1 MKLFLSSY
9 EINPDLEI
17 LTETKPL
24 FVLGSFF
31 YLKKCKKDYLD
42 KYMNYVKTQCK
53 DFILDSGAFSMLSG
67 SKNKESF
74 LEKLDNYI
82 TEYIEFINKYDI
94 KNFIELDIDKIIGY
108 KKVKQIREKIER
120 ETNKKSIPVFHLTR
134 GIEEYKKLIK
144 NYPYVCIGG
153 IAIKDIK
160 KKDYKKIFPTLLKMA
175 KLQNCKVHGLGFTVS
190 NVNEFDFYSVDSSSW
205 KASVR
210 YARIGIFDNKKKII
224 VYKKISETKKINKN
238 LLKEILIVSGK
249 EFIKFQKSLYKG
261 EL

>member
-9 EINPDLEI
+9 EIEQDLKV

-42 KYMNYVKTQCK
+42 RYMNYVKTQCK

-74 LEKLDNYI
+74 LEKLDSYV
-82 TEYIEFINKYDI
+82 TEYIDFIKKYDI

-108 KKVKQIREKIER
+108 EKVKQIREKIEK

-134 GIEEYKKLIK
+134 GIEEYKKIIK

-175 KLQNCKVHGLGFTVS
+175 KLQNCKVHGLGFTAS

-205 KASVR
+205 KTSIR
-210 YARIGIFDNKKKII
+210 YALIGIFNNKKRII
-224 VYKKISETKKINKN
+224 TYKKFSKTKKINKN
-238 LLKEILIVSGK
+238 LATEILIVSGK

>member
-9 EINPDLEI
+9 EIEQSISI

-31 YLKKCKKDYLD
+31 YLRKCKKDYLD

-74 LEKLDNYI
+74 LQKLDGYV
-82 TEYIEFINKYDI
+82 TEYIDFINKYDI

-108 KKVKQIREKIER
+108 EKVKQIREKIER
-120 ETNKKSIPVFHLTR
+120 ETNKKSIPVFHLSR

-144 NYPYVCIGG
+144 NYEYICIGG

-175 KLQNCKVHGLGFTVS
+175 KSQNCKVHGLGFTAS

-205 KASVR
+205 KTSIR
-210 YARIGIFDNKKKII
+210 YASIGIFDNKKK
-224 VYKKISETKKINKN
+224 
-238 LLKEILIVSGK
+238 
-249 EFIKFQKSLYKG
+249 KSLYKG

>member
-9 EINPDLEI
+9 EIEQDLKV

-74 LEKLDNYI
+74 LEKLDSYI
-82 TEYIEFINKYDI
+82 SEYIDFINRYNI

-108 KKVKQIREKIER
+108 EKVKQIREKIEK

-144 NYPYVCIGG
+144 NYPYICIGG

-175 KLQNCKVHGLGFTVS
+175 KLQNCKVHGLGFTAS

-205 KASVR
+205 KTSIR
-210 YARIGIFDNKKKII
+210 YALIGIFDNKKRII
-224 VYKKISETKKINKN
+224 TYKKFSKTKKINKN
-238 LLKEILIVSGK
+238 LATEILIVSGK

>member
-9 EINPDLEI
+9 EIEKNSNVLKK
-17 LTETKPL
+17 TKPL

-31 YLKKCKKDYLD
+31 YLKKRKEEYIQE
-42 KYMNYVKTQCK
+42 YMNYVKTQCK

-82 TEYIEFINKYDI
+82 TEYIDFINKYDV

-108 KKVKQIREKIER
+108 EKVKQIRKKIEK
-120 ETNKKSIPVFHLTR
+120 ETNKKSIPVFHLSR

-144 NYPYVCIGG
+144 NYPYICIGG
-153 IAIKDIK
+153 IAIKTIK
-160 KKDYKKIFPTLLKMA
+160 KKDYKKIFPPLLRLA
-175 KLQNCKVHGLGFTVS
+175 KTENCKVHGLGFTAS

-205 KASVR
+205 RTSAR
-210 YARIGIFDNKKKII
+210 YALIGIFDNKKKII
-224 VYKKISETKKINKN
+224 VYKKFSENKKINKE
-238 LLKEILIVSGK
+238 LREEITIISGK

>member
-9 EINPDLEI
+9 EIEQDMKVLI
-17 LTETKPL
+17 ETKPL

-31 YLKKCKKDYLD
+31 YLRKCKKDYLD
-42 KYMNYVKTQCK
+42 SYMSFVKTQCK

-67 SKNKESF
+67 SKSKENF
-74 LEKLDNYI
+74 LEKLDTYI
-82 TEYIEFINKYDI
+82 TDYIEFINKYDI

-108 KKVKQIREKIER
+108 EKVKQIREKIER

-134 GIEEYKKLIK
+134 GIEEYKNLIK

-175 KLQNCKVHGLGFTVS
+175 KLQNCKVHGLGFTAS
-190 NVNEFDFYSVDSSSW
+190 NINEFDFYSVDSSSW
-205 KASVR
+205 KTSIR
-210 YARIGIFDNKKKII
+210 YALIGIFNNKKKII
-224 VYKKISETKKINKN
+224 VYKKFSETKKINKN
-238 LLKEILIVSGK
+238 LSKEILIVSGK

>member
-9 EINPDLEI
+9 EIEQNINI

-74 LEKLDNYI
+74 LQKLDNYVS
-82 TEYIEFINKYDI
+82 EYIDFINKYDI

-108 KKVKQIREKIER
+108 EKVKQIREKIER

-144 NYPYVCIGG
+144 NYPYICIGG

-175 KLQNCKVHGLGFTVS
+175 KLQNCKVHGLGFTAS
-190 NVNEFDFYSVDSSSW
+190 NINEFDFYSVDSSSW
-205 KASVR
+205 KTSIR
-210 YARIGIFDNKKKII
+210 YALIGIFNNKKKII
-224 VYKKISETKKINKN
+224 VYKKFSKTKKINKN
-238 LLKEILIVSGK
+238 LSKEILTVSGK

>member
-9 EINPDLEI
+9 EIQQDLKV

-31 YLKKCKKDYLD
+31 HLKKCKKDYLD

-74 LEKLDNYI
+74 LEKLDSYI
-82 TEYIEFINKYDI
+82 SEYIDFINKYNI

-108 KKVKQIREKIER
+108 EKVKQIREKIEK

-175 KLQNCKVHGLGFTVS
+175 KLQNCKVHGLGFTAS

-205 KASVR
+205 RTSIR
-210 YARIGIFDNKKKII
+210 YALIGIFDNKKRII
-224 VYKKISETKKINKN
+224 TYKKFSETKKINKN
-238 LLKEILIVSGK
+238 LATEILIVSGK

>member
-1 MKLFLSSY
+1 MK
-9 EINPDLEI
+9 
-17 LTETKPL
+17 K
-24 FVLGSFF
+24 
-31 YLKKCKKDYLD
+31 
-42 KYMNYVKTQCK
+42 
-53 DFILDSGAFSMLSG
+53 
-67 SKNKESF
+67 
-74 LEKLDNYI
+74 
-82 TEYIEFINKYDI
+82 
-94 KNFIELDIDKIIGY
+94 
-108 KKVKQIREKIER
+108 KQI
-120 ETNKKSIPVFHLTR
+120 KKSIPVFHLTR

-144 NYPYVCIGG
+144 NYPYICIGG

-205 KASVR
+205 KASIR
-210 YARIGIFDNKKKII
+210 YASIGIFDNKKKII

-238 LLKEILIVSGK
+238 LSKEILIVSGK